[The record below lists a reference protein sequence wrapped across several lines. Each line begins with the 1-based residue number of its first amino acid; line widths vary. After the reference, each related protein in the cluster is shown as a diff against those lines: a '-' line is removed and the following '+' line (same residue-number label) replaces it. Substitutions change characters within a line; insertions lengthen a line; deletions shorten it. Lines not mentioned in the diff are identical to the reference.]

1 MMCAPCQTLYQTRL
15 HDVHTVPDPVSD
27 TVTDVRTV
35 PNPVSDMVTDECTVP
50 DPVSDMVTGVR
61 TVPNPVSEGLNPPLY
76 AERDPED
83 QLHQAGTPPSPPP
96 PYTHIHNRI
105 DWGQTSGEYSDQPP
119 PSYSQCVKQDGSHS
133 LYYCNG

>member
-50 DPVSDMVTGVR
+50 DPVSDMVWF
-61 TVPNPVSEGLNPPLY
+61 
-76 AERDPED
+76 D
-83 QLHQAGTPPSPPP
+83 Q
-96 PYTHIHNRI
+96 NNE
-105 DWGQTSGEYSDQPP
+105 SGMTMA
-119 PSYSQCVKQDGSHS
+119 VVV
-133 LYYCNG
+133 